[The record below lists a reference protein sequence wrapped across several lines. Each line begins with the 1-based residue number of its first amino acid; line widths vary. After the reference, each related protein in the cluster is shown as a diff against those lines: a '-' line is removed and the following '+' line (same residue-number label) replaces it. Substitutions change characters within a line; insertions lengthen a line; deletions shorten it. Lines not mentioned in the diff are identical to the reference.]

1 MLSAFKA
8 MDLWLPWEY
17 RAFARKAKG
26 RVPAS

>member
-8 MDLWLPWEY
+8 TDLWLPWEY
-17 RAFARKAKG
+17 RAFAREAEG